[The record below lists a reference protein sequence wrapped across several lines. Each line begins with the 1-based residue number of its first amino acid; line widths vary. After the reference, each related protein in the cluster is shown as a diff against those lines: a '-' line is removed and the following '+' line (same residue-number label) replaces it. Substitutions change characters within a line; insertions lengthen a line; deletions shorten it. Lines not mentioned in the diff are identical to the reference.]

1 MSTVHVEFEEPLASL
16 LHETNQPVQA
26 AVRELVV
33 LELYRRGTVSSGK
46 AAEILGMDRT
56 AFIKHASGLGIAY
69 ISFTKDEWEAEKA
82 ASDAL

>member
-56 AFIKHASGLGIAY
+56 AFIKHASGLGIPY
-69 ISFTKDEWEAEKA
+69 ISFAKDEWEAEKA